1 MPPEN
6 VINSLRRGG
15 VDALRYLWCDNGNV
29 LRAKSLFLP
38 AFLAYYAQKSDADLL
53 AGLEEAVTM
62 TAAMMSVPAT
72 RDVPAPEAGLAPVE
86 DVRLAPAWES
96 ISLPGAAERTA
107 TVICDLLKGEVPW
120 EHCPR
125 SYLKRMIARLHAQG
139 LDLHIGFEIE
149 FYLLRPQEEAPFP
162 LPVDDLAYAQSLAG
176 QISHEVMAEI
186 ALDLWRRGI
195 PVAQY
200 LAEGGPGQQEITLEH
215 CGPLLLADRLIQA
228 REIIHAVALK
238 HGLQATFLPK
248 PFPEQAGSGL
258 HTHFSLWQEG
268 ANHTCAAGEAWDLTP
283 QTNAFMAGILNH
295 LPALMAVTT
304 PTRSSFRRIQP
315 HAWSGAYQAWGIGN
329 KEAALRVIS
338 DARSGRPSNVELKTV
353 DGSANPYLALGG
365 LIAAG
370 LEGIKKG
377 DAPAAAGGDRSR
389 RLQRRR
395 AGGPG
400 YRPVARRG
408 RGGAGPFHGRQCAA
422 GGDGR
427 LHGRRL
433 RRRAP
438 RRAAEPGRLFV

>member
-1 MPPEN
+1 
-6 VINSLRRGG
+6 
-15 VDALRYLWCDNGNV
+15 
-29 LRAKSLFLP
+29 
-38 AFLAYYAQKSDADLL
+38 
-53 AGLEEAVTM
+53 
-62 TAAMMSVPAT
+62 MSVPAT

-162 LPVDDLAYAQSLAG
+162 PPVDDLAYAQSLAG
-176 QISHEVMAEI
+176 QISHEEMAEI

-268 ANHTCAAGEAWDLTP
+268 ANHTCAVGEAWDLTRE
-283 QTNAFMAGILNH
+283 TNAFMAGILNH

-377 DAPAAAGGDRSR
+377 MHLPPPVEQDPADYSAAEREALHIAPLPAAAEEALGHFMADNVLQAAMGVSMAAVFAAVRRAELQSLAGCSFEEER
-389 RLQRRR
+389 RLLFQR
-395 AGGPG
+395 
-400 YRPVARRG
+400 Y
-408 RGGAGPFHGRQCAA
+408 
-422 GGDGR
+422 
-427 LHGRRL
+427 
-433 RRRAP
+433 
-438 RRAAEPGRLFV
+438 